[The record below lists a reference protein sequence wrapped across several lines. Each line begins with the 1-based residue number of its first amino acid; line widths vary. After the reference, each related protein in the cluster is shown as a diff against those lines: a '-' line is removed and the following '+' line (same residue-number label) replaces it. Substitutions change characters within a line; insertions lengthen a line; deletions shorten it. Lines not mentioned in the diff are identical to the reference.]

1 MSKAIEENKKQ
12 VTTKYFNLYRK
23 FMCTDKNNDKNKMKL
38 PLSPSTVFLIAEKLP
53 SLLRV

>member
-23 FMCTDKNNDKNKMKL
+23 FMCTDKYNDKNKMKL

>member
-1 MSKAIEENKKQ
+1 
-12 VTTKYFNLYRK
+12 
-23 FMCTDKNNDKNKMKL
+23 MCTDKNNDKNKMKL